1 MFIRF
6 LVIFLFFFQF
16 TFSQS
21 KKISIDFQDK
31 SIENALIDLETS
43 SGYKFFFHN
52 SWIDL
57 QKKINFEFKDSDLEN
72 ILQKI
77 LENSNLNFLILEKKI
92 IITQNNYIYTDINSD
107 LLKANFKNKLQEP
120 LFYKNLDSITSN
132 DNQSIN
138 RKKIIVGKQDGSQ
151 GKSFYLL
158 EGYIKDKKNLS
169 AISNAV
175 IKSKSGDY
183 FSTTDENGYYK
194 ITLPRG
200 NNEIEIIP
208 FTHESIIQKIFL
220 NKDGKINFDLSE
232 KVTQLNEII
241 LEGESNKKVN
251 EVINGVTTFNLEK
264 TKTVP
269 LVLGERDIIKV
280 ATTLPGIKTTG
291 EGSAGFNVRGG
302 RDDQNLILLDNAT
315 LYNPSHFFGF
325 FTAVNPYTVS
335 NVNIYKGSIPSKF
348 GGRLS
353 SVFEINT
360 KEGDFNK
367 TKGEGGLGPVT
378 SNITI
383 STPIL
388 KEKSSLLVGG
398 RATYSDLILK
408 QIDNEEIKNSDAS
421 FYDVYLKYKHKINN
435 KNNITSSLYYSKDK
449 FRLTRDSLFKYS
461 NRLITLE
468 WKHFFTTKH
477 SIEVSLSNSEYKFNV
492 NYSSEN
498 PQSFDFRF
506 KVNDTKLFVLG
517 NFKLNEKHNFSY
529 GINSNLYDINP
540 GELIAKGENSQIENK
555 KTSDEKGLESSFF
568 LSDNFKLNDK
578 FSFSLGL
585 RYSLFLKLGPS
596 EERKYDPNYPI
607 SNETLISIENFSNNK
622 IAKTYN
628 GLEYRFATRYL
639 INETTSIKFG
649 FDTNYQYLHKLS
661 TNTTQSP
668 TDTWKLSNTNIKPTY
683 GQQLS
688 FGIFKNFKEEMYEV
702 SIESYYKK
710 SKNFLDYKVG
720 AELILNDHIE
730 TEVLQGIGK
739 AYGIEFLV
747 KKNKGRLNG
756 WIGYT
761 YSRTFVKLDGKFNE
775 QKINNGD
782 YFPANF
788 DKPHDINT
796 VLNYKITKRYSIS
809 SNFVYQ
815 TGRPITYP
823 IGSYNY
829 GGSTYTLYS
838 DRNKFRIPDYYRL
851 DIGVNIEGNH
861 KIKKLAHSFWNI
873 SVYNVL
879 GRNNPYSIYFTTEN
893 GKVKGYKT
901 SIFSIPIPTVT
912 YNFKF

>member
-1 MFIRF
+1 MRTKFII
-6 LVIFLFFFQF
+6 IFLLFIQF
-16 TFSQS
+16 IFSQS
-21 KKISIDFQDK
+21 KKISIDFQDE
-31 SIENALIDLETS
+31 SIENALIDLEIA
-43 SGYKFFFHN
+43 SGYKFFFDN

-57 QKKINFEFKDSDLEN
+57 ENKINFEFKDYDLEN

-77 LENSNLNFLILEKKI
+77 LEKSNLNFLILDKKI
-92 IITQNNYIYTDINSD
+92 ILTQHNYIHTRINNNF
-107 LLKANFKNKLQEP
+107 LKSNINTKLEEP
-120 LFYKNLDSITSN
+120 LFYTSIDSVTNYDNLHNNKNT
-132 DNQSIN
+132 
-138 RKKIIVGKQDGSQ
+138 IIVGKQDDSL
-151 GKSFYLL
+151 GKSFYSL
-158 EGYIKDKKNLS
+158 EGIIYDKKSHL
-169 AISNAV
+169 AISNVV
-175 IKSKSGDY
+175 IKSKNNDN
-183 FSTTDENGYYK
+183 FTTTDQNGYYK
-194 ITLPRG
+194 ITLSKG
-200 NNEIEIIP
+200 SNEIEIIP
-208 FTHESIIQKIFL
+208 IEHESIVQKIFL
-220 NKDGKINFDLSE
+220 NKDGKLNFNLSE
-232 KVTQLNEII
+232 KITQLNEII
-241 LEGESNKKVN
+241 LEGETNKKVN
-251 EVINGVTTFNLEK
+251 EVISGLTSFNLEK
-264 TKTVP
+264 IKTVP

-315 LYNPSHFFGF
+315 LYNPAHFFGF
-325 FTAVNPYTVS
+325 FTAVNPYTVN
-335 NVNIYKGSIPSKF
+335 NVNIYKGSMPSKF

-360 KEGDFNK
+360 KEGNFNK
-367 TKGEGGLGPVT
+367 IKGEGGLGPVT

-383 STPIL
+383 STPLI
-388 KEKSSLLVGG
+388 KEKSSLLFGV

-408 QIDNEEIKNSDAS
+408 QIDNEEIKNSNAS
-421 FYDVYLKYKHKINN
+421 FYDIYLKYKHKINP
-435 KNNITSSLYYSKDK
+435 KNNLTSSFYYSKDK
-449 FRLTRDSLFKYS
+449 FKLTRDSLFKYS
-461 NRLITLE
+461 NRIITLE
-468 WKHFFTTKH
+468 WKHYFSTKH
-477 SIEVSLSNSEYKFNV
+477 STEVSLSNSEYKFNV
-492 NYSSEN
+492 NYNSEN
-498 PQSFDFRF
+498 TQSFDFGF
-506 KVNDTKLFVLG
+506 KVNDTKLIVLG
-517 NFKLNEKHNFSY
+517 SYKLNETHNFTY
-529 GINSNLYDINP
+529 GVNSNLYNINP
-540 GELIAKGENSQIENK
+540 GELIAKGENSQIQNK
-555 KTSDEKGLESSFF
+555 KTPKEKGLENAIFI
-568 LSDNFKLNDK
+568 SDNFKFNDK
-578 FSFSLGL
+578 LSFSLGL

-607 SNETLISIENFSNNK
+607 SNETLISTDNFNNNK

-628 GLEYRFATRYL
+628 GLEYRFASRYL
-639 INETTSIKFG
+639 INETTSIKLG
-649 FDTNYQYLHKLS
+649 YDTNYQYMHKLS

-668 TDTWKLSNTNIKPTY
+668 TDTWKLSDTNIKPTY

-688 FGIFKNFKEEMYEV
+688 FGIFKNFNDEMYEV

-710 SKNFLDYKVG
+710 SNNFLDYKVG
-720 AELILNDHIE
+720 AELILNNHIE
-730 TEVLQGIGK
+730 TEVLQGEGK

-756 WIGYT
+756 WLGYT
-761 YSRTFVKLDGKFNE
+761 YSRTFVKLDGTFNE

-901 SIFSIPIPTVT
+901 SIFSIPIPTIT